1 MSEEATANSHADD
14 SRFFA
19 ERGFG
24 GQVGFGSSP
33 ALIVVDLVN
42 AFTDVSSPL
51 GAEMDAEV
59 EAARTLLDAARAA
72 GVPRFFTTLWY
83 EEPDLRD
90 AGVWVRKMKGLSVL
104 RPGTHEVAIDAR
116 LERTAD
122 EPVVMK
128 KYASS
133 FFGTDLLSRLTS
145 RGVDTVV
152 IVGCTTSGCV
162 RATAVDAI
170 QSGFRPVVARDAV
183 ADRSAAAHAQALFD
197 LEQKYA
203 DVDMVGDIVCELERT
218 WFRHTDSYR

>member
-1 MSEEATANSHADD
+1 MSRETTANSRADD

-24 GQVGFGSSP
+24 GRVGFGVSP
-33 ALIVVDLVN
+33 AVIVVDLVN
-42 AFTDVSSPL
+42 AFTDAASPL
-51 GAEMDAEV
+51 GAEMGAEV
-59 EAARTLLDAARAA
+59 DAARSLVEAARAA

-90 AGVWVRKMKGLSVL
+90 AGIWARKMKGLSVL
-104 RPGTHEVAIDAR
+104 RPGTPEVDIDAR
-116 LERTAD
+116 LERSAD
-122 EPVVMK
+122 EPLVMK

-145 RGVDTVV
+145 RGVDTLV

-170 QSGFRPVVARDAV
+170 QFGFRPVVAREAV

-203 DVDMVGDIVCELERT
+203 DVDTVGDIVRELERKPS
-218 WFRHTDSYR
+218 RHTAVHR